1 MSLIIFDFLFYYYY
15 FSIFSHLLTLVN
27 PPRAVGVM
35 QECMKVPVASVRY
48 SALQGLVA
56 VLGLIDALPPSDA
69 KVFAE

>member
-1 MSLIIFDFLFYYYY
+1 M
-15 FSIFSHLLTLVN
+15 
-27 PPRAVGVM
+27 
-35 QECMKVPVASVRY
+35 PVASVRY